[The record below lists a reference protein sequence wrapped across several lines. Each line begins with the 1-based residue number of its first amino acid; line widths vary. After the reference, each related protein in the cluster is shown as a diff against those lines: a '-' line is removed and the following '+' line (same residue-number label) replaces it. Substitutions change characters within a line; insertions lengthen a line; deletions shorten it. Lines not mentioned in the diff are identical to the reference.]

1 MTDLDDIP
9 LVKYK
14 DIFNTISVDNIRNI
28 METINNNPTGHLTG
42 HLRAWGFVTYLR
54 IHTVYVPKTPEL
66 YGLRTKKYEV
76 FDIKIIF

>member
-28 METINNNPTGHLTG
+28 MKKINNNTHTG
-42 HLRAWGFVTYLR
+42 HLRAITLGFR
-54 IHTVYVPKTPEL
+54 HEP
-66 YGLRTKKYEV
+66 LRTENTRTVRSAYEKYEL

>member
-28 METINNNPTGHLTG
+28 MKTINNNPATGP
-42 HLRAWGFVTYLR
+42 LRTKTLGFR
-54 IHTVYVPKTPEL
+54 HESFHTVYVL
-66 YGLRTKKYEV
+66 
-76 FDIKIIF
+76 

>member
-28 METINNNPTGHLTG
+28 MKKINNNPHTG
-42 HLRAWGFVTYLR
+42 HLRAWGFVSYLR
-54 IHTVYVPKTPEL
+54 IHTVYVPKTSEL
-66 YGLRTKKYEV
+66 YGLRTKKNRG
-76 FDIKIIF
+76 F

>member
-28 METINNNPTGHLTG
+28 METINNNPHTGHF
-42 HLRAWGFVTYLR
+42 RAIAFGFR
-54 IHTVYVPKTPEL
+54 HESFHTVYVPKTPEL
-66 YGLRTKKYEV
+66 YGLRTKRTR
-76 FDIKIIF
+76 F